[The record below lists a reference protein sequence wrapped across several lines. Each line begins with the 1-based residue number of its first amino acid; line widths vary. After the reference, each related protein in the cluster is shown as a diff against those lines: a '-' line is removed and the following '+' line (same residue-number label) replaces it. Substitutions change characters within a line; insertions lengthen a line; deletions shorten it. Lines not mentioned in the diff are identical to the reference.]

1 MSQPTHSAAI
11 HALRWVWESSTPST
25 SRLSPCHPCP
35 GRCRKRR
42 PRRRPRAG
50 TSQRW
55 LASLCWAQA
64 QAQAQSPPP
73 PPAQLRR
80 CPLRARLPWR
90 LQLRQRSSR
99 QRRRQEP
106 RRAQEPHLASRC
118 EALQSALCCACACCC
133 SALLFAHAHL
143 QIALVLTLPL
153 LLALPLQKKGRGPW
167 HKFKKELKKVGVATC
182 VPDCQGAGCGVMQP
196 ASCAAAAAAAKCRF
210 TAGTPL
216 VPQHAALIPPP
227 LPLAAP
233 AGVHTAR
240 DFLSPPSQAN
250 QPAANASGRSPP
262 LSAAAAAAPS
272 SGHTLVPA
280 QCTAPQLN
288 SSTASKHAAAHFRLL
303 CIHVAT
309 PQPNQTSRSLAP
321 HCFHPATPPC
331 PAAPLLATFLAC
343 ARQRRAAHEAST
355 VPVTGSGTHA
365 RRLAEKMKRG
375 QQCKNREQNQL
386 CVGRVQG
393 SSR

>member
-64 QAQAQSPPP
+64 QAQSPPP

-106 RRAQEPHLASRC
+106 RRAQEPHPASRC
-118 EALQSALCCACACCC
+118 EALQSALCCACACACCC

-240 DFLSPPSQAN
+240 DCLSPPSQPTSCERIG
-250 QPAANASGRSPP
+250 QKPAAVS
-262 LSAAAAAAPS
+262 S
-272 SGHTLVPA
+272 SGGGTKQWSHACSRTVHS
-280 QCTAPQLN
+280 APTQQLN
-288 SSTASKHAAAHFRLL
+288 SKQARSSALSFTVYPR
-303 CIHVAT
+303 CNT
-309 PQPNQTSRSLAP
+309 PA
-321 HCFHPATPPC
+321 
-331 PAAPLLATFLAC
+331 
-343 ARQRRAAHEAST
+343 
-355 VPVTGSGTHA
+355 
-365 RRLAEKMKRG
+365 
-375 QQCKNREQNQL
+375 
-386 CVGRVQG
+386 
-393 SSR
+393 